1 MSGSTSVAR
10 SRPSYMRP
18 QSLIWI
24 SLLLAFG
31 LGTLISSF
39 MGGAERSSLELESSG
54 TADVESEFAVP
65 EMKPA
70 SDPIPPP
77 LPPP

>member
-1 MSGSTSVAR
+1 
-10 SRPSYMRP
+10 MRA

-39 MGGAERSSLELESSG
+39 MGGAERSALELESSDM
-54 TADVESEFAVP
+54 ADEEFEFVVP
-65 EMKPA
+65 DVKPT